1 MKETIHKLKTKGL
14 YVISIQSSSYRWCK
28 LVSAKN
34 NLPIRNYTAKP
45 ILKITDFLK
54 LFDEYLG
61 HLNWDTNAFTEEHGK
76 AIKKMEKRIIENDLG
91 KLKVI

>member
-61 HLNWDTNAFTEEHGK
+61 HLNCEKLSRKW
-76 AIKKMEKRIIENDLG
+76 KKELLRMIWAN
-91 KLKVI
+91 